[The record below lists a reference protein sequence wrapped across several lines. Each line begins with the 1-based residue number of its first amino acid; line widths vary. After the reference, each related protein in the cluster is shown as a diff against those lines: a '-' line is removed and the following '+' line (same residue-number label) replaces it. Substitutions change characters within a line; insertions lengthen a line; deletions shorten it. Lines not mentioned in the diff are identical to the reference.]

1 MYNICNYLTFV
12 RKIVTFIIPIGVLI
26 MKLFRKLICLPLI
39 ALVVICGLTG
49 CKTNQ
54 PPTSSMSIT
63 LNEAKNT
70 IINAL
75 EIPENAQLCSFVSL
89 TRETTKNK
97 GNRNIFAK
105 MSTANVV
112 MTGNFDEGQT
122 IEGKV
127 QRAGKDWKKFVL
139 ATENSKQYYDGT
151 SVYSVAGEEKTILS
165 FDESLYGIILQSM
178 DCMYL
183 DLLFLDEAW
192 DTIYAD
198 TVEKTHITKGYVYTF
213 NIKMAN
219 YVEYVTDM
227 ATSLGLPTEGLFG
240 DKDSN
245 TYIKNQQ
252 EGSTNLIVTFD
263 NSNHITKLQFEI
275 VSFGSE
281 PTPTQTSITVSQE
294 KGAVQAPDW
303 FNISDFGTQE

>member
-1 MYNICNYLTFV
+1 
-12 RKIVTFIIPIGVLI
+12 
-26 MKLFRKLICLPLI
+26 MKLFKKLICLPII
-39 ALVVICGLTG
+39 ALMAICGLTG
-49 CKTNQ
+49 CKTNKT
-54 PPTSSMSIT
+54 PPSSLSIS

-75 EIPENAQLCSFVSL
+75 EIPEVTKLCSFNSL
-89 TRETTKNK
+89 TKAAKNNK

-127 QRAGKDWKKFVL
+127 QKAGKDWKKFVL
-139 ATENSKQYYDGT
+139 TTENSKQYYDGT
-151 SVYSVAGEEKTILS
+151 YVYSVAGEEKTILS
-165 FDESLYGIILQSM
+165 FDDSLYGIILQSM
-178 DCMYL
+178 DCLYL

-192 DTIYAD
+192 NTIYAD
-198 TVEKTHITKGYVYTF
+198 TVEKTSITKGYVYTF
-213 NIKMAN
+213 SIKMAN

-227 ATSLGLPTEGLFG
+227 AISLGLPTEGLFG
-240 DKDSN
+240 DKGS
-245 TYIKNQQ
+245 TSYIKNQQ

-275 VSFGSE
+275 ISFGSE
-281 PTPTQTSITVSQE
+281 STSTQTGITVSQE
-294 KGAVQAPDW
+294 QGSVQAPDW
-303 FNISDFGTQE
+303 FNISDFDTQE

>member
-1 MYNICNYLTFV
+1 MGV
-12 RKIVTFIIPIGVLI
+12 RV
-26 MKLFRKLICLPLI
+26 MKLFRKLICLPIIALI
-39 ALVVICGLTG
+39 AICGLTG
-49 CKTNQ
+49 CQTNQ
-54 PPTSSMSIT
+54 EPTPSFIS
-63 LNEAKNT
+63 LNEAKST
-70 IINAL
+70 IISAL
-75 EIPENAQLCSFVSL
+75 EIPEVVKLCNPNFLAQS
-89 TRETTKNK
+89 NK

-105 MSTANVV
+105 MSTASVV

-151 SVYSVAGEEKTILS
+151 SVYRVAGEEKTILS

-192 DTIYAD
+192 NAIYAD
-198 TVEKTHITKGYVYTF
+198 TVEKTPIKKGYTYTF

-240 DKDSN
+240 DKGSAS
-245 TYIKNQQ
+245 YIKNQQ
-252 EGSTNLIVTFD
+252 EGSTDLIVTFD
-263 NSNHITKLQFEI
+263 NSHHITKLQFEI
-275 VSFGSE
+275 VSFGSS
-281 PTPTQTSITVSQE
+281 PTPSRTGITISQE

-303 FNISDFGTQE
+303 FNISDFDSQE